1 MDDVESGRDKIIQE
15 QHQKE
20 EPVKSAVDDNGLLA
34 NPSPTK
40 LPPKMNPN
48 RRKSWFS
55 TNMQDESSENSATTL
70 KESARSPLNK
80 SKASGNKKVVKAS
93 IPKYTEK
100 HQKLKLITSQAL
112 KEKMILNKQK
122 TALNDPQQNQDFQ
135 PNEEQFKAVTQP
147 QKVE

>member
-15 QHQKE
+15 LQKE

-34 NPSPTK
+34 NPSPPK

-70 KESARSPLNK
+70 KESARGPLNK
-80 SKASGNKKVVKAS
+80 SKASNKKVVKAS

-122 TALNDPQQNQDFQ
+122 SALNDSQQNQDFQ
-135 PNEEQFKAVTQP
+135 ANEEQFKAVTQP

>member
-15 QHQKE
+15 LQKE

-34 NPSPTK
+34 NPSPPK

-55 TNMQDESSENSATTL
+55 TNMQVESSENSATTL

-80 SKASGNKKVVKAS
+80 SKASNKKVVKAS

-122 TALNDPQQNQDFQ
+122 SALNDSQRNQDFQ
-135 PNEEQFKAVTQP
+135 ANEEQFKAVVQP